1 MPTATLGREPT
12 EAIPNTC
19 PFHRRK
25 QVLGDALNI
34 HNGFMIKNK
43 YNTVSIAVIL
53 LAFYLGISDLN
64 LVAKYFAGVGP
75 SVVRELIFFFFAE
88 CRCGQEDTESVQN
101 LVR

>member
-19 PFHRRK
+19 PLHRRK

-53 LAFYLGISDLN
+53 LAFYLVICGAGIFNFFLLS
-64 LVAKYFAGVGP
+64 AGVGRKILK
-75 SVVRELIFFFFAE
+75 VCKILCDDLYGLQQNHFLNIF
-88 CRCGQEDTESVQN
+88 
-101 LVR
+101 